1 MLFWVILEFFD
12 FLELNFSYSGD
23 VGAGFAS
30 TLEPIGMV
38 DFYPNGG
45 FNMPGCTWTFWVSAC
60 DHMKTLDYYVDSVNN
75 RNNPDYLASTK
86 CQSYEEFQAGFCN
99 AGEKLPMGEALTLDM
114 INESNGPMKFYLNTN
129 ANPPFGQ

>member
-1 MLFWVILEFFD
+1 M
-12 FLELNFSYSGD
+12 
-23 VGAGFAS
+23 GAGKAS
-30 TLEPIGMV
+30 TMEPIGMV

-86 CQSYEEFQAGFCN
+86 CQSYEEFQAGLCN